1 MSKTELLQTVYFD
14 ICDLINS
21 GVVDDIEIA
30 KDGDTGLECHDTVQE
45 LLQDIKNRLDE
56 AGV

>member
-21 GVVDDIEIA
+21 GVVGDVQID
-30 KDGDTGLECHDTVQE
+30 KDGDTGLECHDTVQA